1 MQSSVFIPPSPN
13 WCVLCSV
20 FWKDFVII
28 ICYCRYGSQLSSVQG
43 NELAYCAQNAIV
55 LLDIEGGLGIK
66 DIIGGYSSRTTC
78 VIHVKDDCGGLFLVT
93 SVMGRSVHVWKWSDD
108 GYCRHRTLTKRP
120 AEIRAM
126 ASDNSGMVLVGDKN
140 GNIFVWGIV
149 EPGSKMKR
157 LPECKRNDE
166 IVSMVCCPEGTVT
179 IVGVGYKSGCLALC
193 DYDRGVVLAS
203 LDVFDSEI
211 QCVAWSADSSTS
223 GSHLIAVG
231 SKSGLIKVV
240 KVLLD
245 SVETC
250 NVVACL
256 DNMYSPTKKSSEVG
270 NTSVANRFW
279 ASLAWMSHPEAD
291 GMGDTHSYLISS
303 SLNGRILVWRAD
315 DIVQGGEC
323 IPCAKLPESHTRAVF
338 SVQSCRLGNQ
348 VFVTSTGLDRICTLW
363 NVPVGKSRIEWS
375 QAKIASRCVG
385 LGGHPTSIC
394 ITRDGDRLI
403 GGIGCGDGTIRIGSC
418 VSMEK
423 ILRDD
428 TMTLLWKGIPA
439 PVVVV
444 SWYPAGHEVLAFGCE
459 DGTVGIVNMATKKV
473 QLGISRHQMAVATL
487 VWIPQDDGMF
497 LLQSWCTAG
506 VILTWPHHEEIFA
519 AADVASKDYRT
530 IETLFI
536 GNQDS
541 ESPISCIVALH
552 AGCDG
557 RVVIGHTDGLISMCQ
572 CTAGLPRILWEY
584 QPIPDNLGTH
594 GVPSIIMVSACGE
607 SDAFALTDDGLLF
620 SCSGL
625 SSEPTS
631 VCRVAENFGDTLPT
645 SISVMYIHS
654 KLMYVVAI
662 GFESGIIGLYCSRSA
677 HQDGQAL
684 CFVDKFK
691 GHSAPVLQCQWIH
704 SQKEDDQIVT
714 FVTTSQD
721 QSVRVWRVDTEKCL
735 VDDVA
740 SAQSSPESDIE
751 NAAAAAAAAEFN
763 KSKSKAKLKDTST
776 SLTTLLPPLNRDS
789 EQKMTEGMRGILETF
804 LHPDNDHSSDVVESL
819 RNHVFEEQSGD
830 IISDLPLSATGIDA
844 YVSKCATALVDS
856 GKTLTGDQ
864 LAQRRAIFRAAALKL
879 WQGDVGD
886 CVKLLIETD
895 CLTSDFVSFAAA
907 AGRDAWVLVVRAY
920 VEQLEKKGD
929 IHLGALYLLTI
940 GDIKQACVLY
950 EKHRLLREAATL
962 ATTRLPSAHPVSL
975 RVRRAYA
982 CHLRDSGDLTRAC
995 MLFAVLNDTKEVA
1008 SLMDKIK

>member
-1 MQSSVFIPPSPN
+1 MIVF
-13 WCVLCSV
+13 
-20 FWKDFVII
+20 
-28 ICYCRYGSQLSSVQG
+28 YCRYGSQLSSLQG

-55 LLDIEGGLGIK
+55 LLDIEGDLGIK

-78 VIHVKDDCGGLFLVT
+78 VIHVTDDRGGLFLVT
-93 SVMGRSVHVWKWSDD
+93 AVIGRSVHVWKWSDD

-126 ASDNSGMVLVGDKN
+126 ASDTSGMVLVGDKN
-140 GNIFVWGIV
+140 GNVFVWGIV
-149 EPGSKMKR
+149 ETGSKMQR

-166 IVSMVCCPEGTVT
+166 IVSMACCPKGNVS
-179 IVGVGYKSGCLALC
+179 IVGVGYKSGCLSLC
-193 DYDRGVVLAS
+193 DYDRGVTLAC
-203 LDVFDSEI
+203 LDLFDSEI

-231 SKSGLIKVV
+231 SKSGLIKVI

-245 SVETC
+245 SIETC

-256 DNMYSPTKKSSEVG
+256 NNMYSLTKKSSEVG
-270 NTSVANRFW
+270 GVGNNSVANRFW
-279 ASLAWMSHPEAD
+279 ASLAWVSHPEAD
-291 GMGDTHSYLISS
+291 GMGDTHSYLMSS
-303 SLNGRILVWRAD
+303 SLNGRILVWRAE
-315 DIVQGGEC
+315 DIVQSGDC
-323 IPCAKLPESHTRAVF
+323 VPCAKLPESHTRAVF

-363 NVPVGKSRIEWS
+363 NVPAGKSRIEWS

-394 ITRDGDRLI
+394 ITGDGDRLVA
-403 GGIGCGDGTIRIGSC
+403 GIGCGDGTIRIGSC
-418 VSMEK
+418 DSMEK
-423 ILRDD
+423 VLRDD
-428 TMTLLWKGIPA
+428 SMILLWKGIPA

-444 SWYPAGHEVLAFGCE
+444 SWYPGGHEVLAFGCE
-459 DGTVGIVNMATKKV
+459 DGTVGMVNMATKKV

-506 VILTWPHHEEIFA
+506 VILTWPHHEGIFA
-519 AADVASKDYRT
+519 AADVASKDCRT
-530 IETLFI
+530 IEPLFI

-541 ESPISCIVALH
+541 DCPISCIVALH

-557 RVVIGHTDGLISMCQ
+557 KVVIGHTNGLINMCQ
-572 CTAGLPRILWEY
+572 CTAGLPRILWGY
-584 QPIPDNLGTH
+584 QPIPDNLSALDG
-594 GVPSIIMVSACGE
+594 PSIIMVSACGE
-607 SDAFALTDDGLLF
+607 SDAFALTGNGLLF
-620 SCSGL
+620 ACSGL

-631 VCRVAENFGDTLPT
+631 VCRVAENFGDTLST
-645 SISVMYIHS
+645 SVSVLYIHS

-662 GFESGIIGLYCSRSA
+662 GFESGIIGLYGSRSA
-677 HQDGQAL
+677 HQDGQML
-684 CFVDKFK
+684 RFVDKLK

-704 SQKEDDQIVT
+704 TQREDDDIVT
-714 FVTTSQD
+714 LVTTSQD
-721 QSVRVWRVDTEKCL
+721 QSVRIWRVDTANFF
-735 VDDVA
+735 VDDVV
-740 SAQSSPESDIE
+740 SAQTSPEPNME
-751 NAAAAAAAAEFN
+751 NAAATAQFN
-763 KSKSKAKLKDTST
+763 NSKSKTKSKDVST
-776 SLTTLLPPLNRDS
+776 SLTTLLPPLCPDS
-789 EQKMTEGMRGILETF
+789 EQKITEGMFGILETL
-804 LHPDNDHSSDVVESL
+804 LHSDNDNCSDTLASL
-819 RNHVFEEQSGD
+819 RNHIFEDQSD
-830 IISDLPLSATGIDA
+830 DMIYDLPLSAPGIDA
-844 YVSKCATALVDS
+844 YVSKCAATLVDS
-856 GKTLTGDQ
+856 GKTSTGDQ

-886 CVKLLIETD
+886 CVKLLIDTD
-895 CLTSDFVSFAAA
+895 CLTSDFVCFAAA

-920 VEQLEKKGD
+920 VEQLEKKGE

-940 GDIKQACVLY
+940 GDIKQACLLY

-962 ATTRLPSAHPVSL
+962 ATARLPSSHPVSL

-995 MLFAVLNDTKEVA
+995 MLFAALNDTKEVA